1 MPHIYYTCYTPI
13 SASIADISQQEH
25 LLGRQLLL
33 RGLNDL
39 LSSLSSDSQVYSSAP
54 AVLPAI
60 ALTATGKPYLP
71 DFPNVHFN
79 ITHCDGLVACAFDHH
94 EIGLD
99 AELPGYFPEVL
110 IGRALS
116 DEEKHCLIT
125 AGSDECLRQECFY
138 RFWTLK
144 EAYVKK
150 SGIGVDTDLK
160 AFSFSPEGV
169 AEASAL
175 SRKTAETIF
184 RIPCSDPSVLCYQ
197 TRLPY
202 GQILSCCADKTAGEP
217 ILHPCT
223 GKTSE
228 DASLPPDSKK
238 A

>member
-1 MPHIYYTCYTPI
+1 MPHIYYTCYTPV

-39 LSSLSSDSQVYSSAP
+39 LSSLSSDSQVYPSAP

-71 DFPNVHFN
+71 YFPNVHFN

-116 DEEKHCLIT
+116 GKEKHCLIT

-160 AFSFSPEGV
+160 AFSFSPEAV

-197 TRLPY
+197 TRLPC

-223 GKTSE
+223 GKTSG
-228 DASLPPDSKK
+228 DAGLPPDSKK

>member
-1 MPHIYYTCYTPI
+1 MPHIYYTCYTPV

-39 LSSLSSDSQVYSSAP
+39 LSSLSSDSQVYPSAP

-99 AELPGYFPEVL
+99 AERPGYFPEVL

-116 DEEKHCLIT
+116 GKEKHCLIT

-160 AFSFSPEGV
+160 AFSFSPEAV

-197 TRLPY
+197 TRLPC

-223 GKTSE
+223 GKTSG
-228 DASLPPDSKK
+228 DAGLPPDSKK

>member
-1 MPHIYYTCYTPI
+1 MPHIYYTCYTPV

-39 LSSLSSDSQVYSSAP
+39 LSSLSSDSQVYPSAH

-116 DEEKHCLIT
+116 DKEKHCLIT
-125 AGSDECLRQECFY
+125 AGSDECLRQERFY

-160 AFSFSPEGV
+160 AFSFSPEAV

-175 SRKTAETIF
+175 SRKTTETIF

-223 GKTSE
+223 GKTSGN
-228 DASLPPDSKK
+228 AGLPPDSKK
-238 A
+238 T

>member
-1 MPHIYYTCYTPI
+1 MPHIYYTCYTPV

>member
-1 MPHIYYTCYTPI
+1 MPHIYYTCYTPV

-223 GKTSE
+223 GKTSG
-228 DASLPPDSKK
+228 DAGLPRDSKK

>member
-1 MPHIYYTCYTPI
+1 MPHIYYTCYTLV

-39 LSSLSSDSQVYSSAP
+39 LSSLSSDSQVYPSVP

-60 ALTATGKPYLP
+60 ALTSTGKPYLP
-71 DFPNVHFN
+71 DFPNMHFN

-116 DEEKHCLIT
+116 GKEKHCLIT

-160 AFSFSPEGV
+160 AFSFSPEAV

-197 TRLPY
+197 TRLPC

-223 GKTSE
+223 GKTSG
-228 DASLPPDSKK
+228 DAGLPPDSKK

>member
-1 MPHIYYTCYTPI
+1 MPHIYYTCYTPV

-160 AFSFSPEGV
+160 AFSFSPEAV

-184 RIPCSDPSVLCYQ
+184 LIPCSDPSVLCYQ

-202 GQILSCCADKTAGEP
+202 GQILSCCADKTAREP

-228 DASLPPDSKK
+228 DASLPPD
-238 A
+238 

>member
-228 DASLPPDSKK
+228 DASLPPDPKK

>member
-1 MPHIYYTCYTPI
+1 MPHIYYTCYTPV

-184 RIPCSDPSVLCYQ
+184 LIPCSDPSVLCYQ

>member
-1 MPHIYYTCYTPI
+1 MPHIYYTCYTPV

-39 LSSLSSDSQVYSSAP
+39 LSSLSSDSQVYPSAP

-116 DEEKHCLIT
+116 GIEKHCLIT

-160 AFSFSPEGV
+160 AFSFSPEAV

-223 GKTSE
+223 GKTSG
-228 DASLPPDSKK
+228 DAGLPPDSKK

>member
-1 MPHIYYTCYTPI
+1 MPHIYYTCYTPV

-184 RIPCSDPSVLCYQ
+184 RIPCLDPSVLCYQ

>member
-197 TRLPY
+197 SRLPY
-202 GQILSCCADKTAGEP
+202 VPILSVCADKTAGEP